1 MLLRD
6 LTLTY
11 ISRNTPINNYGEY
24 TASWSSVGT
33 AYLNI
38 QQDLDELD
46 RKTSG
51 LTDYGIWKA
60 RTTSNYDIRKGD
72 GVSLTAPTS
81 TTLSDAVVPD
91 PIVPD
96 YRVLD
101 IQKIGKTTVYRMEA
115 YNGD

>member
-6 LTLTY
+6 LVKVY

-24 TASWSSVGT
+24 TASWASIGE

-46 RKTSG
+46 RNTSG

-60 RTTSNYDIRKGD
+60 RTTYSYDIRKGD
-72 GVSLTAPTS
+72 GISLTPPVV
-81 TTLSDAVVPD
+81 TTTNNVTTTE
-91 PIVPD
+91 PIIPD

-101 IQKIGKTTVYRMEA
+101 IQKIGKTTVYRLEA

>member
-11 ISRNTPINNYGEY
+11 ILRNTPINNYGEY
-24 TASWSSVGT
+24 TASWTSVGT

-46 RKTSG
+46 RNPSG

-60 RTTSNYDIRKGD
+60 RTTTDYDIRKGD
-72 GVSLTAPTS
+72 GISLTESLTPTF
-81 TTLSDAVVPD
+81 
-91 PIVPD
+91 
-96 YRVLD
+96 RVLD
-101 IQKIGKTTVYRMEA
+101 IQKIGKTIVYRMEA

>member
-11 ISRNTPINNYGEY
+11 ISRNTPVNNYGEY
-24 TASWSSVGT
+24 TPSWTSVGT

-46 RKTSG
+46 RNATG

-60 RTTSNYDIRKGD
+60 RTTATYDIRKGD
-72 GVSLTAPTS
+72 GISLTPPPVTDS
-81 TTLSDAVVPD
+81 LPPVIIPD
-91 PIVPD
+91 F
-96 YRVLD
+96 RVLD
-101 IQKIGKTTVYRMEA
+101 IQKIGSTTVYRLEA

>member
-11 ISRNTPINNYGEY
+11 ILRNTPVNNYGEY
-24 TASWSSVGT
+24 SASWSKVGT

-46 RKTSG
+46 RNTSG

-60 RTTSNYDIRKGD
+60 RTTQVYDIRKGD
-72 GVSLTAPTS
+72 GISF
-81 TTLSDAVVPD
+81 SDDLVPE
-91 PIVPD
+91 

-101 IQKIGKTTVYRMEA
+101 IQKIANTTVYRLEA

>member
-6 LTLTY
+6 LTAVY
-11 ISRNTPINNYGEY
+11 ILRNTPINNYGEF
-24 TASWSSVGT
+24 TASWTSIGT

-46 RKTSG
+46 RNTSG

-60 RTTSNYDIRKGD
+60 RTTFDYDIRKGD
-72 GVSLTAPTS
+72 GISINNQAIPE
-81 TTLSDAVVPD
+81 
-91 PIVPD
+91 

>member
-1 MLLRD
+1 MLLKN
-6 LTLTY
+6 LSLVW

-24 TASWSSVGT
+24 TASWSYVMP

-38 QQDLDELD
+38 QQDLDEFD
-46 RKTSG
+46 RSQSG

-60 RTTSNYDIRKGD
+60 RTTFNYDIRKGD
-72 GVSLTAPTS
+72 GISLNNINGATS
-81 TTLSDAVVPD
+81 F
-91 PIVPD
+91 IPD

-101 IQKIGKTTVYRMEA
+101 IQKIGETTVYRLEA

>member
-6 LTLTY
+6 LVQVY
-11 ISRNTPINNYGEY
+11 ILRNTPVNNYGEY
-24 TASWSSVGT
+24 TASWASIGT

-46 RKTSG
+46 RKPSG

-60 RTTSNYDIRKGD
+60 RTTTDYGIQKGD
-72 GVSLTAPTS
+72 GIS
-81 TTLSDAVVPD
+81 LSDVLVPQF
-91 PIVPD
+91 
-96 YRVLD
+96 RVLD
-101 IQKIGKTTVYRMEA
+101 IQRIGNTIVYRMEA

>member
-6 LTLTY
+6 LKTVY
-11 ISRNTPINNYGEY
+11 ISRNTPTNNKGEY
-24 TASWSSVGT
+24 TAHWTAQGT

-46 RKTSG
+46 RKSSG

-60 RTTSNYDIRKGD
+60 RTTITYDIRKGD
-72 GVSLTAPTS
+72 GISFNAPEQG
-81 TTLSDAVVPD
+81 AA
-91 PIVPD
+91 IVPE

-101 IQKIGKTTVYRMEA
+101 IQIIGNTKVYRMEA

>member
-6 LTLTY
+6 LSLVY
-11 ISRNTPINNYGEY
+11 ILRNTPTNNYGEW
-24 TASWSSVGT
+24 TANWTSSET

-46 RKTSG
+46 RNASG

-60 RTTSNYDIRKGD
+60 RTTFTYDIRKGD
-72 GVSLTAPTS
+72 GVSLTESEIPQ
-81 TTLSDAVVPD
+81 
-91 PIVPD
+91 

-101 IQKIGKTTVYRMEA
+101 IQKIANTTVYRMEA

>member
-11 ISRNTPINNYGEY
+11 ILRNTPINNYGEY

-46 RKTSG
+46 RNATG

-60 RTTSNYDIRKGD
+60 RTTNDYDIRKGD
-72 GVSLTAPTS
+72 GIS
-81 TTLSDAVVPD
+81 LSDVSIPE
-91 PIVPD
+91 

>member
-6 LTLTY
+6 LVQVY
-11 ISRNTPINNYGEY
+11 ILRNTPVNNYGEY
-24 TASWSSVGT
+24 TASWASIGT

-46 RKTSG
+46 RKPSG

-60 RTTSNYDIRKGD
+60 RTTTDYGIQKGD
-72 GVSLTAPTS
+72 GIS
-81 TTLSDAVVPD
+81 LSDVLVPQ
-91 PIVPD
+91 

-101 IQKIGKTTVYRMEA
+101 IQRIGNTIVYRMEA

>member
-6 LTLTY
+6 LRTVYLY
-11 ISRNTPINNYGEY
+11 RNTPVNNYGEY
-24 TASWSSVGT
+24 SASWTSNGT

-46 RKTSG
+46 RNASG

-60 RTTSNYDIRKGD
+60 RTTCTYDIQKGD
-72 GVSLTAPTS
+72 GMSLTE
-81 TTLSDAVVPD
+81 TLIPE
-91 PIVPD
+91 

-101 IQKIGKTTVYRMEA
+101 IQKIGNTTVYRMEA

>member
-6 LTLTY
+6 LVQVNVL
-11 ISRNTPINNYGEY
+11 RNTPTNNYGEY
-24 TASWSSVGT
+24 TANWTSNGT

-46 RKTSG
+46 RNASG

-60 RTTSNYDIRKGD
+60 RTTYSYDIKKGD
-72 GVSLTAPTS
+72 GISLNTGSIPE
-81 TTLSDAVVPD
+81 
-91 PIVPD
+91 

-101 IQKIGKTTVYRMEA
+101 IQKIGKTTVYRLEA
-115 YNGD
+115 YNGN

>member
-6 LTLTY
+6 LTLAY
-11 ISRNTPINNYGEY
+11 ILRNTPINNYGEF
-24 TASWSSVGT
+24 TSSWVSVGT

-46 RKTSG
+46 RNTSG

-60 RTTSNYDIRKGD
+60 RTTTDYGIQKGD
-72 GVSLTAPTS
+72 GITISNSSIPE
-81 TTLSDAVVPD
+81 
-91 PIVPD
+91 

-101 IQKIGKTTVYRMEA
+101 IQKIGKTIVYRMEA

>member
-6 LTLTY
+6 LVTVY

-24 TASWSSVGT
+24 TASWASVGT

-60 RTTSNYDIRKGD
+60 RTTCTYDIRKGD
-72 GVSLTAPTS
+72 GISLTP
-81 TTLSDAVVPD
+81 LNVE
-91 PIVPD
+91 PITPE

>member
-6 LTLTY
+6 LSLVY
-11 ISRNTPINNYGEY
+11 LLRNTPTNNYGEY
-24 TASWSSVGT
+24 TASWTANGT

-46 RKTSG
+46 RKSSG

-60 RTTSNYDIRKGD
+60 RTTFSYDIQKGD
-72 GVSLTAPTS
+72 GIMLNAPAVGDG
-81 TTLSDAVVPD
+81 TLSD
-91 PIVPD
+91 IIPD

-101 IQKIGKTTVYRMEA
+101 IQKIGNTTVYRLEA

>member
-6 LTLTY
+6 LKLAY
-11 ISRNTPINNYGEY
+11 ITRNTPINNYGEY
-24 TASWSSVGT
+24 TASWSYQGT

-38 QQDLDELD
+38 QQDLDEFD
-46 RKTSG
+46 RNTSG

-60 RTTSNYDIRKGD
+60 RTTTDYDIRKGD
-72 GVSLTAPTS
+72 GISLTNP
-81 TTLSDAVVPD
+81 VVTQD
-91 PIVPD
+91 SETIVNPPE

-101 IQKIGKTTVYRMEA
+101 IQKIGKTNVYRMEA

>member
-6 LTLTY
+6 LSLVY
-11 ISRNTPINNYGEY
+11 ITRNTPVNNYGEY
-24 TASWSSVGT
+24 TASWTSIGT

-46 RKTSG
+46 RNTSG

-60 RTTSNYDIRKGD
+60 RTTFDYDIRKGD
-72 GVSLTAPTS
+72 GVSLTNP
-81 TTLSDAVVPD
+81 VVAQDSVITINP
-91 PIVPD
+91 PE

>member
-11 ISRNTPINNYGEY
+11 ISRNTPTNNYGE
-24 TASWSSVGT
+24 WSANWASVGT

-38 QQDLDELD
+38 QQDLDEFD
-46 RKTSG
+46 RNTTG

-60 RTTSNYDIRKGD
+60 RTTFNYDIRKGD
-72 GVSLTAPTS
+72 GISYIAN
-81 TTLSDAVVPD
+81 SDTPLF
-91 PIVPD
+91 
-96 YRVLD
+96 RVLD
-101 IQKIGKTTVYRMEA
+101 IQKIGKTVVYRMEA

>member
-6 LTLTY
+6 LTLVY
-11 ISRNTPINNYGEY
+11 ILRNTPVNNYGEY
-24 TASWSSVGT
+24 TPSWAKIGT

-46 RKTSG
+46 RNPSG

-60 RTTSNYDIRKGD
+60 RTTTDYGIQKGD
-72 GVSLTAPTS
+72 GLTLTDTLVPTF
-81 TTLSDAVVPD
+81 
-91 PIVPD
+91 
-96 YRVLD
+96 RVLD
-101 IQKIGKTTVYRMEA
+101 IQRIGATIVYRMEA

>member
-6 LTLTY
+6 LVTVY

-24 TASWSSVGT
+24 TASWQPVGT

-60 RTTSNYDIRKGD
+60 RTTFDYDIRKGD
-72 GVSLTAPTS
+72 GISLSSVGLPQ
-81 TTLSDAVVPD
+81 
-91 PIVPD
+91 

>member
-6 LTLTY
+6 LSLVY
-11 ISRNTPINNYGEY
+11 LLRNTPTNNYGEY
-24 TASWSSVGT
+24 TAQWTENGT

-46 RKTSG
+46 RNTAG

-60 RTTSNYDIRKGD
+60 RTTYDYDIRKGD
-72 GVSLTAPTS
+72 GILLNAPVYNDGS
-81 TTLSDAVVPD
+81 LSD
-91 PIVPD
+91 IVPD

-101 IQKIGKTTVYRMEA
+101 IQKIGKTTVYRLEA

>member
-11 ISRNTPINNYGEY
+11 ISRNTPVNNYGEY
-24 TASWSSVGT
+24 QASWDDVGT

-46 RKTSG
+46 RNPSG

-60 RTTSNYDIRKGD
+60 RTTRDYDIRKGD
-72 GVSLTAPTS
+72 GISLTP
-81 TTLSDAVVPD
+81 
-91 PIVPD
+91 PIYQNGYLTPIIPE

-101 IQKIGKTTVYRMEA
+101 IQKIGSTTVYRLEA

>member
-6 LTLTY
+6 LVTVY
-11 ISRNTPINNYGEY
+11 ISRNTPQNNYGEY

-46 RKTSG
+46 RNTSG

-60 RTTSNYDIRKGD
+60 RTTCTYDIRKGD
-72 GVSLTAPTS
+72 GISLTPPVVTVVNNV
-81 TTLSDAVVPD
+81 TTAE
-91 PIVPD
+91 PIIPE

>member
-6 LTLTY
+6 LVTVY
-11 ISRNTPINNYGEY
+11 ISRNTPQNNYGEY

-46 RKTSG
+46 RNTSG

-60 RTTSNYDIRKGD
+60 RTTCTYDIRKGD
-72 GVSLTAPTS
+72 GISLTEPEQGQ
-81 TTLSDAVVPD
+81 
-91 PIVPD
+91 PIIPE

-101 IQKIGKTTVYRMEA
+101 IQKIGKTIVYRMEA

>member
-6 LTLTY
+6 LSIVY
-11 ISRNTPINNYGEY
+11 ILRNTPVNNYGEY
-24 TASWSSVGT
+24 TASWSKVGT

-46 RKTSG
+46 RKSSG
-51 LTDYGIWKA
+51 LTDYGIWKG
-60 RTTSNYDIRKGD
+60 RTTFDYDIRKGD
-72 GVSLTAPTS
+72 GISLTDTLNPTF
-81 TTLSDAVVPD
+81 
-91 PIVPD
+91 
-96 YRVLD
+96 RVLD

>member
-6 LTLTY
+6 LVQVY
-11 ISRNTPINNYGEY
+11 ILRNTPINNYGEY
-24 TASWSSVGT
+24 TASWASIGT

-46 RKTSG
+46 RKPSG

-60 RTTSNYDIRKGD
+60 RTTTDYGIQKGD
-72 GVSLTAPTS
+72 GIS
-81 TTLSDAVVPD
+81 LSDVLVPQF
-91 PIVPD
+91 
-96 YRVLD
+96 RVLD
-101 IQKIGKTTVYRMEA
+101 IQRIGNTIVYRMEA